1 MLFKSI
7 AIKPLLTEAQMAKR
21 VTFCKKNFNRDWKTI
36 AFSDSKYFVF
46 TFSNGTRAIK
56 AWVSKDE
63 RPVSY
68 LANVKEQV
76 HAYAAITYHG

>member
-1 MLFKSI
+1 M
-7 AIKPLLTEAQMAKR
+7 
-21 VTFCKKNFNRDWKTI
+21 

-46 TFSNGTRAIK
+46 TFSSGSSGNK
-56 AWVSKDE
+56 AWVSKTE

-68 LANVKEQV
+68 LAKVKEQV